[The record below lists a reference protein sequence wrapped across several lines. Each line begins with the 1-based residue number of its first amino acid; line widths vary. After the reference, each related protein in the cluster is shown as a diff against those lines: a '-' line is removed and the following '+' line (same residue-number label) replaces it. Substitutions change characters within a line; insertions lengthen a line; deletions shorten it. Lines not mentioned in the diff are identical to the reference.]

1 MNVKTRYIKT
11 LLVPVLA
18 VLVLVGRAGP
28 VSATYPGDNGR
39 VVFVRGCCS
48 MWAIH
53 SVNEVGADQVTLTDT
68 GALQATGSPSWS
80 LDGRIVFNSTGAVHG
95 GAADL
100 WIMNGDGSDIARLTQ
115 TSGSELEPAWSPN
128 GKRIAFIRRG
138 DVFTMKATGGGRL
151 RLTQT
156 VREET
161 QPDWSPDGTRIAFVR
176 TLRDG
181 TTELFSIGRRG
192 HHLVRLTTS
201 KWSEFD
207 PEWLPDGSGLTFTY
221 LRKVGRED
229 WDASIRFL
237 DTATLQRSPLLND
250 PSIGE
255 YHAVV
260 SPDGTRMAWVRRS
273 PHPDPVLEDLW
284 ELVVSDLDG
293 RNATV
298 ADSCALNCSI
308 WDLDWQAIADG
319 T

>member
-1 MNVKTRYIKT
+1 MNIKTRYTKT
-11 LLVPVLA
+11 LLMPVLA
-18 VLVLVGRAGP
+18 ALVLAGGAGP

-39 VVFVRGCCS
+39 VVFVRGCCA
-48 MWAIH
+48 MWGIH
-53 SVNEVGADQVTLTDT
+53 SVNAVGADLTTLIDPEDHAFDGVT
-68 GALQATGSPSWS
+68 SPSWS
-80 LDGRIVFNSTGAVHG
+80 PDGRIVFSSVFGV
-95 GAADL
+95 ADL
-100 WIMNGDGSDIARLTQ
+100 WIMNGDGSGAVQLTD
-115 TSGSELEPAWSPN
+115 TPRRESDPAWSPN
-128 GKRIAFIRRG
+128 GKRIAFVGRG
-138 DVFTMKATGGGRL
+138 DLFTMDATGGGRL

-156 VREET
+156 VREEA

-181 TTELFSIGRRG
+181 TTELFSIGQRG

-201 KWSEFD
+201 KWSESD

-229 WDASIRFL
+229 WDAAIGFL

-250 PSIGE
+250 PSVGE

-273 PHPDPVLEDLW
+273 PPPEPVLDDLW

-293 RNATV
+293 GNATV

-308 WDLDWQAIADG
+308 WDLDWQAFGMATG
-319 T
+319 S